1 MLVGGAAWTK
11 EKEGALREGGPE
23 QIPREDSAL
32 TDTPTDR
39 QAADPAGGS
48 REDRDREK
56 EAAEPGEDDGMQSSG
71 GLYLLY

>member
-1 MLVGGAAWTK
+1 MSAQAELLVGGAAWTK
-11 EKEGALREGGPE
+11 EKEGTLREGGPE

-39 QAADPAGGS
+39 QTVVPAGES

-56 EAAEPGEDDGMQSSG
+56 EAAEPEEDGAMR
-71 GLYLLY
+71 